1 MSQNIMAY
9 SKMNKYVS
17 LSFRTSSFI
26 CINIKEVFHNKNK
39 SVDFSKLPPKV
50 LTPKYS
56 NILFL

>member
-17 LSFRTSSFI
+17 LRTSSFI